1 MELKKIRE
9 SIGLLK
15 PVHLVHSGKGGKRT
29 ISIMDIEISVRS
41 KKPTKLYNSRKKEF
55 AYKNL
60 SDESKRIVDEIVE
73 RNKWWL

>member
-1 MELKKIRE
+1 MELKEIRE
-9 SIGLLK
+9 SIGFFK
-15 PVHLVHSGKGGKRT
+15 PIHLVHRGKGGKRT
-29 ISIMDIEISVRS
+29 ISIMDIDISVRS
-41 KKPTKLYNSRKKEF
+41 KKPAKLYNSRKQEF

>member
-15 PVHLVHSGKGGKRT
+15 PVYLVHMGKGGKRT
-29 ISIMDIEISVRS
+29 ISIMDIDISVRT